1 MTRLILIRH
10 GESIGNQKSIYLGH
24 LDWDL
29 TEKGRA
35 QAEATAELLKNEK
48 IDVVYSSDLL
58 RAYNTAKPIAD
69 SRGLE
74 VLTSEKLREVHAGLW
89 QGMYYKDIKERFPE
103 SWEIWKNDRL
113 NGRCDGGESEQE
125 VFLRVKSEIDRIIEE
140 NKGKTILIAT
150 HSNPIIVML
159 SHYNGLKTGKMT
171 FHTISNA
178 SISII
183 DYDENGVGTIVCE
196 DASEH
201 LATKATKAHS
211 ID

>member
-10 GESIGNQKSIYLGH
+10 GESIGNQKTIYLGH

-29 TEKGRA
+29 TEKGRR

-48 IDVVYSSDLL
+48 IDVIYSSDLI

-69 SRGLE
+69 ARGLE
-74 VLTSEKLREVHAGLW
+74 IKTSKNLREVYAGAW
-89 QGMYYKDIKERFPE
+89 QGMLYKDIKEKFPE
-103 SWEIWKNDRL
+103 SWDTCKNDRL
-113 NGRCDGGESEQE
+113 NGRCDDGESEQE
-125 VFLRVKSEIDRIIEE
+125 VFLRVKNEVDRIIEE

-159 SHYNGLKTGKMT
+159 SYYNGLKTGKMT

-183 DYDENGVGTIVCE
+183 NYDENGVGRIECE

-201 LATKATKAHS
+201 LASQATKAHK